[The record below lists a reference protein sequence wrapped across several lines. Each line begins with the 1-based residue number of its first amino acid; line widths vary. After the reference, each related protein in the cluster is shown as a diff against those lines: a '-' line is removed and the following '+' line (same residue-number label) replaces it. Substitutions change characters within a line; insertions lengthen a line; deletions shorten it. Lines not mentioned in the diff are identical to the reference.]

1 MSQADQRASAIARL
15 VAQATL
21 RPRVVAVAGLALA
34 AAAMLFV
41 AAHFQINTNTDDLL
55 SPKLAYRQAE
65 SAFAALFPGSDTQIV
80 VVVDGVTPELAEQG
94 AQALS
99 DRLAADPAHF
109 TSVLR
114 PDGGPFWAREGLL
127 FSSAADVK
135 SSMDRLIAAEPF
147 LGPMAADPSLRG
159 LMSSLDTALQGVGAG
174 QTQLASLSMPMNRLA
189 DALDRLEAGKPA
201 FFSWR
206 ELVGGGQVDKRE
218 LRKILLVNP
227 KMDYSQL
234 EPGAAAGDALRADAK
249 DLSLDPAHGVTVRL
263 TGPVPLEDEEFGSLA
278 ERALPIT
285 IVAVLA
291 IVLMLWLAVR
301 SARIIAAILVT
312 TFAGLAIAAALG
324 LLIFQTFNVISIA
337 FIPLFVGLGIDFGIQ
352 LSVRFRA
359 EHEPGVDTGAA
370 LTRAAQMMGRPLA
383 LAACAIAAGFL
394 AFAPTDYFGVSQL
407 GVIAGGGMLIALA
420 LNLTLLPALL
430 MLLRPP
436 AAHLAAPPDQ
446 VSRIDDLVLGHR
458 RRVLTVFVVTA
469 AICAALLPLLQF
481 DFNPIHLRD
490 PKTQSVST
498 LYDLMNDANSTPD
511 TLEVVRPNLPAAQ
524 ALAARVQQVPEVDS
538 ARTLADFVPADQAP
552 KLATIAD
559 AASLLDIALNPI
571 VTSPAPSDAEVVRS
585 LVATAAALRQ
595 AASGHDAASTQAL
608 RLAAA
613 LDRLA
618 NAPPAMRAK
627 AATTLM
633 TPFTTVLT
641 QIQNALAAQPV
652 TLQSLPDDLVRDWIT
667 ADGRARVSISPK
679 GNANDDIV
687 LSRFIDATAKVAPDA
702 TGTPIGIREGGR
714 TVVRAFLEAGALSFI
729 AITALLFLVLRRVR
743 DVAITMA
750 PIVLTG
756 LLTLGSCVVIGQPLN
771 FANIIALPLLFGIG
785 VAFHI
790 YFVMSWRSGG
800 SHLLT
805 SSLARAVFFSALT
818 TATGFGSLWL
828 SSHPGTASMGKL
840 LMISLVW
847 TLVSA
852 LIFQPALMGAPPVKK
867 QADGSGPLHN
877 AVPQQS

>member
-1 MSQADQRASAIARL
+1 MSQTDHRASAIARL
-15 VAQATL
+15 VAQASL
-21 RPRVVAVAGLALA
+21 RPIAVALAALAVA
-34 AAAMLFV
+34 AAAMVFV
-41 AAHFQINTNTDDLL
+41 VTHFSINTSTDDLI
-55 SPKLAYRQAE
+55 SPKLPYRQAGT
-65 SAFAALFPGSDTQIV
+65 AFVRLFPGSDTQIV
-80 VVVDGVTPELAEQG
+80 VVIDGVTPELAEQG
-94 AQALS
+94 ASALAQKLT
-99 DRLAADPAHF
+99 DDPAHF
-109 TSVLR
+109 ISVRR
-114 PDGGPFWAREGLL
+114 PDGGDFWAREGLL
-127 FSSAADVK
+127 FAPTTDVADT
-135 SSMDRLIAAEPF
+135 MHRLISAEPF

-159 LMSSLDTALQGVGAG
+159 LMSSLDTALQGVSAG
-174 QTQLASLSMPMNRLA
+174 QTQLSSLSLPMTRLS
-189 DALDRLEAGKPA
+189 DTLERLERGQPA

-206 ELVGGGQVDKRE
+206 ALIVGGKVDKRE

-227 KMDYSQL
+227 KMDYTQL
-234 EPGAAAGDALRADAK
+234 EPGAAASEAIRAEAK
-249 DLSLDPAHGVTVRL
+249 AMSLDPTHGVTVRL
-263 TGPVPLEDEEFGSLA
+263 TGPVPLGDEEFASLA
-278 ERALPIT
+278 ERAVPIAV
-285 IVAVLA
+285 VAVLA

-301 SARIIAAILVT
+301 SARLIAAILIT
-312 TFAGLAIAAALG
+312 TFAGLGLAAALG
-324 LLIFQTFNVISIA
+324 LLVFHTFNVISIA

-359 EHEPGVDTGAA
+359 EHTPGVATGEA
-370 LTRAAQMMGRPLA
+370 LTRAALMMGRPLA

-394 AFAPTDYFGVSQL
+394 AFAPTDYHGVSQL
-407 GVIAGGGMLIALA
+407 GVIAGGGMIIALA
-420 LNLTLLPALL
+420 LNLTLLPALVV
-430 MLLRPP
+430 LLNPP
-436 AAHLAAPPDQ
+436 AGYLAALPEQ
-446 VSRIDDLVLGHR
+446 VSRIDTIVLGHR
-458 RRVLTVFVVTA
+458 RRVLAGFVIAATA
-469 AICAALLPLLQF
+469 CAALLPLLQF

-490 PKTQSVST
+490 PKSQSVST
-498 LYDLMNDANSTPD
+498 FYDLMGDANSTPD
-511 TLEVVRPNLPAAQ
+511 TLETVQPNLAAAQ
-524 ALAARVQQVPEVDS
+524 ALAARVQNIPEVGG
-538 ARTLADFVPADQAP
+538 ARTLADFVPQDQAP
-552 KLATIAD
+552 KLAAIAD
-559 AASLLDIALNPI
+559 ASNLLDITLDPI
-571 VTSPAPSDAEVVRS
+571 VTQPPPSDAEVVRG
-585 LVATAAALRQ
+585 LAATAAALRQ
-595 AASGHDAASTQAL
+595 AAIGQDPAAVQAR
-608 RLAAA
+608 RLATA

-618 NAPPAMRAK
+618 NASPPLRAK

-633 TPFTTVLT
+633 ASFSTVLT

-652 TLQSLPDDLVRDWIT
+652 TLASLPPDVARDWVA

-679 GNANDDIV
+679 GNANDDRV
-687 LSRFIDATAKVAPDA
+687 LTRFIDAVTAAVPDV

-714 TVVRAFLEAGALSFI
+714 TVVSAFLEAGALSFV

-756 LLTLGSCVVIGQPLN
+756 LLTLGSCVLIGQPLN

-840 LMISLVW
+840 LMISLIW

-852 LIFQPALMGAPPVKK
+852 LIFQPALMGAPPPVKPEPA
-867 QADGSGPLHN
+867 QPTPDN

>member
-1 MSQADQRASAIARL
+1 MSQAEQRATAIARL
-15 VAQATL
+15 VAQATR
-21 RPRVVAVAGLALA
+21 RPLAVAAAGLALA
-34 AAAMLFV
+34 AAAMVFV
-41 AAHFQINTNTDDLL
+41 ATHFEINTNTDDLL
-55 SPKLAYRQAE
+55 SPKLAYRQGEA
-65 SAFAALFPGSDTQIV
+65 AFAKMFPGSDTQIV
-80 VVVDGVTPELAEQG
+80 VVVDGATPELAEQG
-94 AQALS
+94 AQALN
-99 DRLAADPAHF
+99 DKLTADPAHF
-109 TSVLR
+109 SSVRR
-114 PDGGPFWAREGLL
+114 PDGGEFWAREGLL
-127 FSSAADVK
+127 FASPADVK

-159 LMSSLDTALQGVGAG
+159 LMGSLGTAAQGVTAG
-174 QTQLASLSMPMNRLA
+174 QAQLSALSLPMSRLA
-189 DALDRLEAGKPA
+189 DALETLERGKPA

-206 ELVGGGQVDKRE
+206 ALIGGGQADRRE
-218 LRKILLVNP
+218 LRKILLVDP
-227 KMDYSQL
+227 KMDYTQL
-234 EPGAAAGDALRADAK
+234 EPGAAAGDAIRADAK
-249 DLSLDPAHGVTVRL
+249 ALVLDPANGVTVRL

-285 IVAVLA
+285 IVAVAA
-291 IVLMLWLAVR
+291 IVLMLFLAVR
-301 SARIIAAILVT
+301 SSRVIAAILVT
-312 TFAGLAIAAALG
+312 TFAGLTVAAALG
-324 LLIFQTFNVISIA
+324 LLIFHTFNVISIA

-359 EHEPGVDTGAA
+359 EHEPGVETAHALTGAA
-370 LTRAAQMMGRPLA
+370 MNMGRPLA

-394 AFAPTDYFGVSQL
+394 AFAPTDYYGVSQL
-407 GVIAGGGMLIALA
+407 GVIAGAGMIIALA
-420 LNLTLLPALL
+420 LNLTLLPALI
-430 MLLRPP
+430 MLLRPAPGHLGEPP
-436 AAHLAAPPDQ
+436 AQ
-446 VSRIDDLVLGHR
+446 VTRIDDVVLAHR
-458 RRVLTVFVVTA
+458 RRVLAGFVIA
-469 AICAALLPLLQF
+469 AAGCAALLPLLRF

-490 PKTQSVST
+490 PKSQSVST
-498 LYDLMNDANSTPD
+498 LYDLMRDADSTPA
-511 TLEVVRPNLPAAQ
+511 TLEAVRPSLTAAQ
-524 ALAARVQQVPEVDS
+524 ALAVQAQRLPEVAG
-538 ARTLADFVPADQAP
+538 ARTLADFTPADQAA

-559 AASLLDIALNPI
+559 AASLLDIALDPI
-571 VTSPAPSDAEVVRS
+571 VVAPPPSDAEVVRS

-595 AASGHDAASTQAL
+595 AGAGQAAASAQAL
-608 RLAAA
+608 RLARA

-618 NAPPAMRAK
+618 NASPQMRAK
-627 AATTLM
+627 ASGALM

-641 QIQNALAAQPV
+641 QIQNVLAAGPV
-652 TLQSLPDDLVRDWIT
+652 TQATLPPDLVRDWIT
-667 ADGRARVSISPK
+667 ADGRARVSISPR
-679 GNANDDIV
+679 GNADDDAV
-687 LSRFIDATAKVAPDA
+687 LDRFIDAVVKVAPDV
-702 TGTPIGIREGGR
+702 TGTPVGIREGGR
-714 TVVRAFLEAGALSFI
+714 VVVRAFLEAGALSFI

-756 LLTLGSCVVIGQPLN
+756 LLTLGSCVLIGQPLN

-852 LIFQPALMGAPPVKK
+852 LIFQPALMGAPPTAGAGDD
-867 QADGSGPLHN
+867 AD

>member
-1 MSQADQRASAIARL
+1 MSPADQRASAIARL
-15 VAQATL
+15 VALAAR
-21 RPRVVAVAGLALA
+21 RPLAVALAGLALA

-41 AAHFQINTNTDDLL
+41 ATHFSINTNTDDLL

-99 DRLAADPAHF
+99 DKLAADPAHF

-114 PDGGPFWAREGLL
+114 PDGGEFWAKEGLL

-135 SSMDRLIAAEPF
+135 TSMDRLIAAEPF

-159 LMSSLDTALQGVGAG
+159 LMSSLDTALQGVSAG
-174 QTQLASLSMPMNRLA
+174 QTPLSSLNMPMSRLG
-189 DALDRLEAGKPA
+189 DTLEKLEAGKPA

-227 KMDYSQL
+227 KMDFTQL

-249 DLSLDPAHGVTVRL
+249 ALALDPAHGVTVRL

-301 SARIIAAILVT
+301 SARIIAAILIT
-312 TFAGLAIAAALG
+312 TLAGLAVAAALG

-359 EHEPGVDTGAA
+359 EHAPGVETRAA
-370 LTRAAQMMGRPLA
+370 LTQAALMMGRPLA

-407 GVIAGGGMLIALA
+407 GVIAGAGMIIALA
-420 LNLTLLPALL
+420 LNLTLLPALI

-436 AAHLAAPPDQ
+436 ASHLAPPPAQ
-446 VSRIDDLVLGHR
+446 VSRIDDVVLGHR
-458 RRVLTVFVVTA
+458 RRVLTGFVATA
-469 AICAALLPLLQF
+469 VGCAALLPLLQF

-490 PKTQSVST
+490 PNTQSVST
-498 LYDLMNDANSTPD
+498 LYDLMGDANSTPD
-511 TLEVVRPNLPAAQ
+511 TLEAVRPNLPAAQ
-524 ALAARVQQVPEVDS
+524 ALAARMQQVPEVDS

-571 VTSPAPSDAEVVRS
+571 VISAPPSDADVVRS

-595 AASGHDAASTQAL
+595 AASGHDAASVQAL

-618 NAPPAMRAK
+618 NAPPSMRAK
-627 AATTLM
+627 AAATLM
-633 TPFTTVLT
+633 TPFTTMLT
-641 QIQNALAAQPV
+641 QIQYALAAQPV
-652 TLQSLPDDLVRDWIT
+652 TLQSLPPEVVRDWIT

-679 GNANDDIV
+679 GNANDDAV
-687 LSRFIDATAKVAPDA
+687 LSRFIDAATKVAPDA

-714 TVVRAFLEAGALSFI
+714 VVVRAFLEAGALSFI
-729 AITALLFLVLRRVR
+729 AITALLFAVLRRVR

-756 LLTLGSCVVIGQPLN
+756 LLTLGSCVLIGQPLN

-852 LIFQPALMGAPPVKK
+852 LIFQPALMGAPPTDKPPGDPE
-867 QADGSGPLHN
+867 APDN